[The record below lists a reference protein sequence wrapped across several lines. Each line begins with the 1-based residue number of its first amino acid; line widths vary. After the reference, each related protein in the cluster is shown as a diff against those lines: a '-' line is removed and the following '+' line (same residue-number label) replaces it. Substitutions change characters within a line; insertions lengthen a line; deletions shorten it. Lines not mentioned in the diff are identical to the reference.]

1 MQLPVINTTYQRGS
15 DDRAK
20 ELVAIYDYE
29 ILYLKSRF
37 LSDLKSINALNY
49 LQVPSIDWSDSG
61 YIQHFINVIEK
72 MPTTNK

>member
-1 MQLPVINTTYQRGS
+1 MIVQ
-15 DDRAK
+15 K

-37 LSDLKSINALNY
+37 PSDLKSINALNY

>member
-1 MQLPVINTTYQRGS
+1 MIVQ
-15 DDRAK
+15 K
-20 ELVAIYDYE
+20 ELVAIYDYGS
-29 ILYLKSRF
+29 LYLKSRF
-37 LSDLKSINALNY
+37 PSDLKSINALNY

>member
-37 LSDLKSINALNY
+37 PSDLKSINALNC

-61 YIQHFINVIEK
+61 
-72 MPTTNK
+72 